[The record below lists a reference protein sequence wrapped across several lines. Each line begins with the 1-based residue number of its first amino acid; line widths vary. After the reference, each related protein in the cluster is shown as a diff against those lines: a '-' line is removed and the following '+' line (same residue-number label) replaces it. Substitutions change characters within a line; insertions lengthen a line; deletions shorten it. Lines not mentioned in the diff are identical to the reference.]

1 VAAPGEQ
8 AGYPYWDGVSEL
20 SLADV
25 LRPPA
30 VFCIE
35 AGASG
40 KFIANWQRRRAG
52 RTLGLLVTARS
63 AFGRPIA
70 KVFVAAL
77 AQRLSLCPGQKDHIH
92 TALHEALGNA
102 VLHGNLGVGSRLF
115 DSSAGLEATRRM
127 IDSRLA
133 SDDLGLSSIRLD
145 ASWTTTFLYVAVRDS
160 GSGFQPA
167 RGQRPPDDAS
177 CSGRGLFILH
187 ALCDRVRHFAGGT
200 GVMLG
205 FVL

>member
-1 VAAPGEQ
+1 VAAPGDQ
-8 AGYPYWDGVSEL
+8 AGYPDWDGVSDV
-20 SLADV
+20 SLAEA

-30 VFCIE
+30 VFCTE
-35 AGASG
+35 AGARG
-40 KFIANWQRRRAG
+40 KFLAHRQRQRAG
-52 RTLGLLVTARS
+52 RTLGLQVTARS

-70 KVFVAAL
+70 RLFVAAL
-77 AQRLSLCPGQKDHIH
+77 AQRLPLCPRQKDHVH

-102 VLHGNLGVGSRLF
+102 VLHGNLGVGSCLF

-133 SDDLGLSSIRLD
+133 SDDLGLSSIQLD
-145 ASWTTTFLYVAVRDS
+145 ASWTATFLYVAVRDS
-160 GSGFQPA
+160 GRGFQPT
-167 RGQRPPDDAS
+167 RSQRPPDDAS

-187 ALCDRVRHFAGGT
+187 AFCDRVRHFADGT